1 MAEKFI
7 IQSGSH
13 PRLCAHRGVSLAC
26 PENTLPAFGA
36 AMALGVHEIEFDL
49 WMSKDDIPVVCH
61 DPDVERTTN
70 GKGMIAEMTWAE
82 ISQLDAGIKCGEA
95 WREYSS
101 DNAKWSLDAGIK
113 CGEAWR
119 GVRMPRFEEVIE
131 LTDGRIGLNI
141 HIKETGPEGRLVK
154 LVGDILREQALIHL
168 AYIAGDA
175 GSVLQTAM
183 ELFPEIPR
191 ACLISQDGSMRQI
204 ELAKKYA
211 CRYVQFGRGVH
222 ENEIRCAHEKSLICN
237 LFWSDEPEDA
247 RNYVRQGID
256 IILTNCPHQL
266 IAAGFPTIHTNT
278 MENKNHA

>member
-1 MAEKFI
+1 MHGEIKE
-7 IQSGSH
+7 GSIRSLLSKSEREAKITSAPF
-13 PRLCAHRGVSLAC
+13 PRLCAHRGLSLAC

-36 AMALGVHEIEFDL
+36 ALALGVHEIEFDL
-49 WMSKDDIPVVCH
+49 WLSKDDVPVVCH
-61 DPDVERTTN
+61 DPDVARTTN
-70 GKGMIAEMTWAE
+70 GKGLIAEMTWAE
-82 ISQLDAGIKCGEA
+82 ISQLDAGIKCGA
-95 WREYSS
+95 
-101 DNAKWSLDAGIK
+101 
-113 CGEAWR
+113 AWR

-131 LTDGRIGLNI
+131 LIDGRIGLNI
-141 HIKETGPEGRLVK
+141 HVKEAGPEGRLVK
-154 LVGDILREQALIHL
+154 LVGNILREQALIHL

-175 GSVLQTAM
+175 GPVLQTAM

-191 ACLISQDGSMRQI
+191 ACLMSQDGSMRQI

-222 ENEIRCAHEKSLICN
+222 EEEIRCAHEKSLICN

-266 IAAGFPTIHTNT
+266 IAAGFSTLHTDRT
-278 MENKNHA
+278 MNQKSKSDP